1 MLVKRGKARGV
12 VLAGGEEIRGKL
24 VVSNAD
30 VKRTF
35 LKLVEEK
42 ELPEI
47 FLRRVRNF
55 KIRGS
60 SGKVNI
66 ALDSMPE
73 FPALAQGFAGLSR
86 RHAFHRF
93 DRAHGARL

>member
-1 MLVKRGKARGV
+1 M
-12 VLAGGEEIRGKL
+12 LAGGEEIRGKL

-42 ELPEI
+42 ELPDI

-55 KIRGS
+55 KMRGS

-66 ALDSMPE
+66 ALDSLPE
-73 FPALAQGFAGLSR
+73 FPALPKDSPCLSR

>member
-1 MLVKRGKARGV
+1 M
-12 VLAGGEEIRGKL
+12 
-24 VVSNAD
+24 
-30 VKRTF
+30 KRTF
-35 LKLVEEK
+35 LKLVEEE
-42 ELPEI
+42 ELPDI

-66 ALDSMPE
+66 ALDFAAGIPG
-73 FPALAQGFAGLSR
+73 AADGFAGLSR

-93 DRAHGARL
+93 DGAHGARL